1 MRRLLLPLLALA
13 ALLAVPAASQAYITG
28 IGDQRAEMFTAP
40 LFKPLGLKKV
50 RYIAPYDAAS
60 VDFETQEAD
69 NYLAA
74 AKTYGADVMVAFGHS
89 RKAGRVARLPSV
101 KEYIKEFKKFHKR
114 YPQVKTFQTWNEA
127 NHCSQPTCKNPKRVA
142 EYYIA
147 LKKACKGCKIVA
159 LDVLDAANIKPTLGY
174 IRKFMKYAK
183 SAKPRIWG
191 LHNYSDTNRFQ
202 DKRTKAVLKLVPGE
216 VWLTET
222 GGVVNFGGS
231 FPYDEDRAAKALTYM
246 FKLAALN
253 KRIKRLYIYQ
263 WTGAPKGTRFDAGLV
278 GPDGAARPGYDVV
291 KKKLGK

>member
-13 ALLAVPAASQAYITG
+13 VLFVVPATSQAYITG
-28 IGDQRAEMFTAP
+28 IGDQRPEMFTAP
-40 LFKPLGLKKV
+40 LFKPLGLKKI
-50 RYIAPYDAAS
+50 RYITPYDTVS
-60 VDFETQEAD
+60 VGFEKSEAD
-69 NYLAA
+69 NYLNAA
-74 AKTYGADVMVAFGHS
+74 EAYGADVMVAFGHS
-89 RKAGRVARLPSV
+89 RAPGKDKKLPSV
-101 KEYIKEFKKFHKR
+101 KQYIAEFKKFHKR
-114 YPQVKTFQTWNEA
+114 YPKVKTFQTWNEA

-142 EYYIA
+142 QYYMA

-159 LDVLDAANIKPTLGY
+159 LDVLDAANITPTLGY

-202 DKRTKAVLKLVPGE
+202 SKRTKAVLKLVPGE

-231 FPYDEDRAAKALTYM
+231 FPYSETRAAKALTYM
-246 FKLAALN
+246 FKLAASN

-263 WTGAPKGTRFDAGLV
+263 WTGAPMGTRFDAGLV

-291 KKKLGK
+291 KKKLKK